1 MRNSYKEIDLI
12 ELEDLYENLK
22 SKGFSLDLT
31 RGKPHEDQLD
41 LSISLNEPLDSFL
54 YQGKDVRNY
63 GELMGLSG
71 CREIGS
77 QLLDFPTDNIVAG
90 NNSSLLLMHQL
101 LSFFYIDGGEERS
114 WNKKDRVSFLCPSPG
129 YDRHF

>member
-41 LSISLNEPLDSFL
+41 LSRSLNDPLDSFL

-63 GELMGLSG
+63 GELLGLSG

-77 QLLDFPTDNIVAG
+77 QLLDFPVDNIVAG

-101 LSFFYIDGGEERS
+101 LSFFYIDLNQYDPS
-114 WNKKDRVSFLCPSPG
+114 FFNWNWT
-129 YDRHF
+129 